1 MLSATPKRILFF
13 TPYAGRTGSEMFLWY
28 MLSAVN
34 KAIITPCL
42 VSECNGALL
51 PLMPTYIPT
60 YVTLKYP
67 NKWQRAK
74 AILARTLGINSYNNN
89 LLTLHN
95 KFKPNY
101 WYLNTVLM
109 TDKLALAQQH
119 NIPVITHFHELTTD
133 YSLVSKQQLQL
144 AINYSALCIADSQAV
159 YKKLQT
165 LGATNIALQYECI
178 DVSKIKVDSAKSLQ
192 LKKQL
197 GLERFSFVW
206 LMSGSSSI
214 RKGVDMVP
222 ELGQLLQ
229 QQNAALVW
237 LGNNSSTGMDL
248 TIEREIETMQLN
260 NVFFLGKKT
269 DADYYNYMNIM
280 DGFVLTSREE
290 PFGMVVVEALALGK
304 PVVSFNAGGVA
315 EIITP
320 NIGTIV
326 HSWNVADL
334 AQAMQ
339 LVASPTFVFD
349 AAQAKARANEFDV
362 SNQVKHWE
370 TMFTTLK

>member
-1 MLSATPKRILFF
+1 MLSTAPKRILFF

-28 MLSAVN
+28 MLHAIN
-34 KAIITPCL
+34 KNVITSCL
-42 VSECNGALL
+42 VSECDGALL
-51 PLMPTYIPT
+51 PLMPTHVST
-60 YVTLKYP
+60 HVTLKYP
-67 NKWQRAK
+67 NKWQRIK
-74 AILARTLGINSYNNN
+74 TILARTLGINSYNKH
-89 LLTLHN
+89 LLYLHN
-95 KFKPNY
+95 KFKPDY

-144 AINYSALCIADSQAV
+144 AISYSTLCIADSQAV
-159 YKKLQT
+159 YKKLQI

-178 DVSKIKVDSAKSLQ
+178 DISRIKVDDEKSLQ

-197 GLERFSFVW
+197 GLEDFSFVW
-206 LMSGSSSI
+206 LMSGSSST
-214 RKGVDMVP
+214 RKGIDMVP
-222 ELGQLLQ
+222 ELAQLLH

-248 TIEREIETMQLN
+248 MIEREIETMQLN

-269 DADYYNYMNIM
+269 DDDYYNYMNLM

-304 PVVSFNAGGVA
+304 PVVSFNAGGVT

-320 NIGTIV
+320 TIGKIV

-334 AQAMQ
+334 AQAMHH
-339 LVASPTFVFD
+339 VASPAFVFD
-349 AAQAKARANEFDV
+349 TAQAKARAQEFDV

-370 TMFTTLK
+370 TIFTNLK